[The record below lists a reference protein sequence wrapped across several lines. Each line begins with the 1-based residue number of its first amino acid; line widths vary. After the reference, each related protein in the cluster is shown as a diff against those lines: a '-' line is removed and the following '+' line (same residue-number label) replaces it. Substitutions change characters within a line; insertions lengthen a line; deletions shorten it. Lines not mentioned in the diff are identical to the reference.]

1 MIKETLQE
9 NYQKNQDINVK
20 ELVYPYIRKWYWFI
34 IVPFFLA
41 LFTYAYLKTVS
52 PQYQIASTVLIKDSK
67 SNPGGQMEILSDI
80 SGLGRLNSEGVEN
93 EIVIFKSK
101 RLMETVVSE
110 LNLETN
116 IFSENFLRDTELYGK
131 TSPIVIK
138 VLSENFPENK
148 LKSAN
153 IKLKIKGD
161 QLTVSSPEI
170 PQEIHSN
177 FSKTIKL
184 PFANIIILKNK
195 KYDNQKNI
203 TDLIFTIKPFQSTV
217 QDYQKLLKVNLVN
230 DDVSIIELSM
240 RYPERK
246 KAVDIINKLVEVYN
260 REALDDKN
268 IESRKTIDF
277 IDSRI
282 SQIGKDLGTVEN
294 EKENF
299 KENNNIVDIA
309 TEAGI
314 GLQENSVAK
323 GNQIELENQIELTNT
338 LLNYIRSQR
347 NYQLLPTNVGLNN
360 SNAVSAINNYNAL
373 VIQRNTYLQDATVNN
388 PVVVDITKQLN
399 AIKEIIVESLE
410 KGKQGLLLT
419 RQNYQAEQDKI
430 LGRIS
435 KIPAQEKQFRIIER
449 QQKIKEG
456 LYMLLLEKRET
467 AAISLAVTAD
477 KARIID
483 TAYSSLKPVAP
494 KKILFLLGAT
504 ILGLLFPFAFI
515 YAKEIWNDKI
525 STKADIDK
533 LSGNKPM
540 IGEIPSLKKGQGE
553 LLSLNDMSP
562 MAEAFRILSTNMN
575 FMLLKSEKGK
585 VIFVTS
591 SVKGEGKTFVSVNLA
606 LVLASSSK
614 KVVLIG
620 SDIRNP
626 QLQRYAPEMKNAVGL
641 TEYLHD
647 SSVEAKDI
655 LQKTSF
661 NPYCDIVYSGIIPPN
676 PTELLTNG
684 RYQLLLEELKNTYD
698 YIVLDT
704 APLML
709 VTDSLLIADL
719 ADVTL
724 YVTRSGYTE
733 KSLIEFAN
741 NMMNEGKIKNFAFV
755 LNDVKEENFG
765 YGNKY
770 GYGYGT
776 EKKGLIQ
783 KIKNIFN

>member
-1 MIKETLQE
+1 
-9 NYQKNQDINVK
+9 
-20 ELVYPYIRKWYWFI
+20 
-34 IVPFFLA
+34 
-41 LFTYAYLKTVS
+41 
-52 PQYQIASTVLIKDSK
+52 
-67 SNPGGQMEILSDI
+67 
-80 SGLGRLNSEGVEN
+80 
-93 EIVIFKSK
+93 
-101 RLMETVVSE
+101 
-110 LNLETN
+110 
-116 IFSENFLRDTELYGK
+116 
-131 TSPIVIK
+131 
-138 VLSENFPENK
+138 
-148 LKSAN
+148 
-153 IKLKIKGD
+153 
-161 QLTVSSPEI
+161 
-170 PQEIHSN
+170 
-177 FSKTIKL
+177 
-184 PFANIIILKNK
+184 
-195 KYDNQKNI
+195 
-203 TDLIFTIKPFQSTV
+203 
-217 QDYQKLLKVNLVN
+217 
-230 DDVSIIELSM
+230 M